1 MYGVPMNVY
10 LDESGDLGWTF
21 YKPYRHGGSSRYLT
35 ISVLIVPKDLSHL
48 PKRIIKKTYQQKN
61 ISTSV
66 ELKGKDLTR
75 DEKIKFSNRVIGL
88 LNRNPSIKICTI
100 TVKKENVQPHIQMDS
115 NKLYNY
121 MVNFI
126 LLDEIKNFSTIDFI
140 PDPRTI
146 KVASG
151 NSLVDYLQTKLW
163 FEFNSATI
171 IRHTPM
177 ESQMNNNLKFAD
189 FISNIVWSR
198 YEDNK
203 SNPYNIL
210 KPYITSKHLF
220 F

>member
-1 MYGVPMNVY
+1 MNVY
-10 LDESGDLGWTF
+10 LDESGDLGWNF
-21 YKPYRHGGSSRYLT
+21 DKPYRHGGSSRYLT
-35 ISVLIVPKDLSHL
+35 ISVLIAPKDLSHL
-48 PKRIIKKTYQQKN
+48 PKRIIKKTYLQRN
-61 ISTSV
+61 TPTSF
-66 ELKGKDLTR
+66 EIKGKELTR
-75 DEKIKFSNRVIGL
+75 DEKMKFSKRVIGL
-88 LNRNPSIKICTI
+88 LNRNPSIHICAI
-100 TVKKENVQPHIQMDS
+100 TVKKENVQPHIRMDS

-126 LLDEIKNFSTIDFI
+126 LLDEIKNCSTINFI

-151 NSLVDYLQTKLW
+151 NSLADYLQTKLW

-177 ESQMNNNLKFAD
+177 ESHMNNNLKFVD
-189 FISNIVWSR
+189 FLSNIVWSH

-203 SNPYNIL
+203 SGPYNIL
-210 KPYITSKHLF
+210 KPHIITKQLF

>member
-1 MYGVPMNVY
+1 VY

-21 YKPYRHGGSSRYLT
+21 DKPYRHGGSSRYLT

-48 PKRIIKKTYQQKN
+48 PKRIIRKIYQQKK
-61 ISTSV
+61 IPASV
-66 ELKGKDLTR
+66 EIKGKDLTS
-75 DEKIKFSNRVIGL
+75 DEKIKFSERVVGL
-88 LNRNPSIKICTI
+88 LKANPSIRICAI
-100 TVKKENVQPHIQMDS
+100 TVNKESVQSHIRMDS

-121 MVNFI
+121 MINFI
-126 LLDEIKNFSTIDFI
+126 LLDEIKTCSTINFT

-163 FEFNSATI
+163 FELNSAAI
-171 IRHTPM
+171 INHTAM
-177 ESQMNNNLKFAD
+177 ESHLNNNLKFVD

-203 SNPYNIL
+203 SSPFNIL
-210 KPYITSKHLF
+210 KPYITNKLLF

>member
-1 MYGVPMNVY
+1 MNIY

-21 YKPYRHGGSSRYLT
+21 DRPYRHGGSSRYLT
-35 ISVLIVPKDLSHL
+35 ISVLIAPKNLSHL
-48 PKRIIKKTYQQKN
+48 PKRIIKKTYRQN
-61 ISTSV
+61 NVPTSI
-66 ELKGKDLTR
+66 EIKGKDLTR
-75 DEKIKFSNRVIGL
+75 DEKIKFSNRVVGL
-88 LNRNPSIKICTI
+88 LNRDPSIKISAI

-126 LLDEIKNFSTIDFI
+126 LLEEIKNFSTVDFI

-163 FEFNSATI
+163 FELNSATI
-171 IRHTPM
+171 INHTPM
-177 ESQMNNNLKFAD
+177 ESHKNNNLKFVD
-189 FISNIVWSR
+189 FIANIVWSR

-203 SNPYNIL
+203 SGPYNIL
-210 KPYITSKHLF
+210 KPHITTRQLF